1 MKKNINMATAAD
13 KAVKKL
19 DKKYPKIMD
28 VAKGVTKLT
37 YNLLV
42 FTTLVKFYNF
52 IKLGELTALTI
63 FTFIGTN
70 GYLLIGVI
78 VLTMFAK
85 VFIKPKDKTA
95 VVVDVVGK
103 ILDKLF

>member
-1 MKKNINMATAAD
+1 MKKITITTAAD

-19 DKKYPKIMD
+19 AKKYPKTMD
-28 VAKGVTKLT
+28 VAKGVTKLL

-52 IKLGELTALTI
+52 IKIGELTALTL
-63 FTFIGTN
+63 FTFIGDN
-70 GYLLIGVI
+70 GYILIGVI

-95 VVVDVVGK
+95 VVVDVIGK
-103 ILDKLF
+103 VLDKLF

>member
-1 MKKNINMATAAD
+1 MKKNTNLATTAD
-13 KAVKKL
+13 KTIRKIE
-19 DKKYPKIMD
+19 KKYPKTVE

-85 VFIKPKDKTA
+85 IFIKPKDKTA